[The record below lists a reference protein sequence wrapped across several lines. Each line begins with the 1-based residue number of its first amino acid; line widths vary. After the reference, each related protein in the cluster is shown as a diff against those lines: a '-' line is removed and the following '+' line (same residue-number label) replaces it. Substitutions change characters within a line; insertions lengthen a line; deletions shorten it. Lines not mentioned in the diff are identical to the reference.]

1 VSPVRRILLW
11 VLTTL
16 TVLVLLFGYHTSTSS
31 QQAASSVVAPGSGFS
46 ATTGTGTGSG
56 GTASG
61 TTASGRTVAG
71 PVADTRW
78 GPVQVRITVD
88 GGSLTGVTML
98 QYPSGNGRDQEINDY
113 ALPILIKETVHAKS
127 ANIDMVSGATVT
139 SEGYLQSLQGALDQ
153 AGL

>member
-1 VSPVRRILLW
+1 MSRVRRILLW
-11 VLTTL
+11 VLTTV

-31 QQAASSVVAPGSGFS
+31 RQAASSVVAPGSGFS

-61 TTASGRTVAG
+61 TTTSGRTVAG
-71 PVADTRW
+71 PVASTRW
-78 GPVQVRITVD
+78 GPVQVQITVA
-88 GGSLTGVTML
+88 GGSLTGVTVL
-98 QYPSGNGRDQEINDY
+98 QYPSGTGKDQEINDY
-113 ALPILIKETVHAKS
+113 ALPILTKETVDARS

-139 SEGYLQSLQGALDQ
+139 SEGYLQSLQGALDR